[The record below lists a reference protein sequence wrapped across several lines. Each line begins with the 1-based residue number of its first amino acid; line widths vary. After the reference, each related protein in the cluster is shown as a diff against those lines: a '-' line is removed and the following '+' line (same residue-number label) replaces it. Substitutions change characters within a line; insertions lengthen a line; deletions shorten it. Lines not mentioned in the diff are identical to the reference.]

1 MSKFNLNLTEE
12 LGIME
17 KYNLCPNEV
26 FLIRILLLAKDENNS
41 DYLVRYAQLDARK
54 SIRETL
60 IELQNKSIIL
70 KSYKIPPKGTPFDPN
85 TVEFNQNVLKTFYKA
100 SFDMGIE
107 LFETYPM
114 FTTINGCT
122 VSLRGISKKFDSL
135 EDFYKFYGKS
145 IKWNPEIHAN
155 IINLLNWAKENTQFI
170 NMSLANF
177 VIEQKW
183 NELQV
188 LKDNNMGSYDN
199 VKLI

>member
-26 FLIRILLLAKDENNS
+26 FLIRVLLLAKDENNS

-70 KSYKIPPKGTPFDPN
+70 KSYKNPPKGTPFDPN
-85 TVEFNQNVLKTFYKA
+85 TVEFNQNVLKTFYNA